1 MAARREV
8 VDQILLRQPLWGRLL
23 LCLLCGCRGHAG
35 QMAVASGAAPAAG
48 ADVLARRR
56 LSTPP
61 LTADACA
68 VLSWRQAGACTKDA
82 VTRRA
87 GSVT

>member
-8 VDQILLRQPLWGRLL
+8 VDQILLCQPLWGRLL

-35 QMAVASGAAPAAG
+35 DMAVTSGAAPAAG

-56 LSTPP
+56 LSTAP
-61 LTADACA
+61 ADACG

-87 GSVT
+87 DCVT